1 MIYIKRYN
9 EELRPYIYRQA
20 GEKLTKLGHPK
31 RGEKLSKWGD
41 FMQDFNDNKIAND
54 RLENGIKMGE
64 YEIGLWNSKI
74 KNDAPVITGNF
85 YLFLSIHVDAIRQ
98 RYEYWRSG
106 EDQLWLEI
114 LMGIIPADS
123 ETWSTLSEYI
133 QPDQM
138 QYNTY
143 FVNDIQLN
151 ISDSFDAE
159 YVEDPTFEPD
169 GTFGFSPTHESP
181 YTAFFMNRADAV
193 KFRKILIDIFEGR
206 IVINPTNEHPGGDK
220 EWLLDEL
227 CSEKDR
233 TLEEF
238 ESIINSIK
246 KVNVNKMYK
255 D

>member
-1 MIYIKRYN
+1 
-9 EELRPYIYRQA
+9 
-20 GEKLTKLGHPK
+20 
-31 RGEKLSKWGD
+31 
-41 FMQDFNDNKIAND
+41 
-54 RLENGIKMGE
+54 
-64 YEIGLWNSKI
+64 
-74 KNDAPVITGNF
+74 
-85 YLFLSIHVDAIRQ
+85 
-98 RYEYWRSG
+98 
-106 EDQLWLEI
+106 
-114 LMGIIPADS
+114 
-123 ETWSTLSEYI
+123 
-133 QPDQM
+133 M

-151 ISDSFDAE
+151 ISDSFDPDAGDE
-159 YVEDPTFEPD
+159 YDDNGNTTWSSDDPTFTPT
-169 GTFGFSPTHESP
+169 GSFGFSPTHESP

-193 KFRKILIDIFEGR
+193 KFKKLLIDIFEGR
-206 IVINPTNEHPGGDK
+206 IIINPSSEHPGGDK